1 VADKENGPLTELSDE
16 LIFAYGG
23 RRICFIHPA
32 DSSRCIKTFGING
45 DPHKRRQEAVWYKKI
60 RPLYYF
66 DDNRREW
73 VSFQQL
79 MKYAAEVWNYFPRC
93 YGLEL
98 TDRGLGIVTD
108 LIRDND
114 GQISKMLADYAAEY
128 GKSLELLAALEEF
141 YELLRRHTIITRD
154 ILDHNLVVQNR
165 SDGLRIVMI
174 DGFGS
179 SEIFPLSSWFPLLG
193 KKKVERKIERFKL
206 RYEF

>member
-1 VADKENGPLTELSDE
+1 MAGKENRPLTELNEE

-23 RRICFIHPA
+23 RRICFVHPSDA
-32 DSSRCIKTFGING
+32 TRCIKTFGVNG
-45 DPHKRRQEAVWYKKI
+45 DPQKRRQEAVWYKKL

-73 VSFQQL
+73 VSFRTL
-79 MKYAAEVWNYFPRC
+79 MKHDDEIWSYFPRC
-93 YGLEL
+93 YGLEE
-98 TDRGLGIVTD
+98 TNRGLGIVTD

-114 GQISKMLADYAAEY
+114 GQISTMLADYATEN

-141 YELLRRHTIITRD
+141 YGVLRHHTIITRD
-154 ILDHNLVVQNR
+154 ILDHNLVVQRR

-179 SEIFPLSSWFPLLG
+179 SEIFPLSSWLPLLG
-193 KKKVERKIERFKL
+193 KKKVERKIERFKS